1 MQHSQA
7 RLTRKCPLHQC
18 GKAISSEYFAC
29 PYHWRKVG
37 DKHKRAILL
46 AWDRYKKATNNQ
58 DGLAALRA
66 LEAAQQAAL
75 EETR

>member
-1 MQHSQA
+1 MQHQT
-7 RLTRKCPLHQC
+7 RLTRKCPVHQC
-18 GKAISSEYFAC
+18 GKLISTEYFAC
-29 PYHWRKVG
+29 PPCWRRVG

-46 AWDRYKKATNNQ
+46 AWDKYKKATNNQ